1 MGRVVRRR
9 FRSLLVLA
17 AGGALV
23 AVAAACTP
31 TKPPPPDPCAANPV
45 VINHTPSQCT
55 WQFQRDP
62 ANATMGGFTNE
73 AHSIGS
79 GSLKAGPI
87 SDVPAEKY
95 VAEDF
100 IATPVADLTSI
111 AYDFQIHTHTATPT
125 TDYKHFY
132 LNVYA
137 NFDSSTDNFYDC
149 KYDYVPTAGS
159 DSSFTTMTAVA
170 SAAPTSMKDGTFR
183 THAACPPTLSGMPTG
198 SSVRAFALNV
208 GDTSASDA
216 GLSGYLDNVQVTTT
230 AGTKTS
236 DFEPP
241 AP

>member
-23 AVAAACTP
+23 VAAAACTP
-31 TKPPPPDPCAANPV
+31 PKEPPPDPCAGSTV

-55 WQFQRDP
+55 WQFQRDS
-62 ANATMGGFTNE
+62 ANTTAGGFSNE
-73 AHSIGS
+73 AASIGS

-87 SDVPAEKY
+87 GDMPAEKY

-111 AYDFQIHTHTATPT
+111 AYDFKIAGNGTPSSAQQ
-125 TDYKHFY
+125 FY

-137 NFDSSTDNFYDC
+137 NFDNSDNFYDC
-149 KYDYVPTAGS
+149 KYDYVPSTGS
-159 DSSFTTMTAVA
+159 ITDFTTMTAVA
-170 SAAPTSMKDGTFR
+170 SAAPSSKKDGTFR
-183 THAACPPTLSGMPTG
+183 MHAECPPTLSGMPAG
-198 SSVRAFALNV
+198 SFVRAFALNV
-208 GDTSASDA
+208 GDTSANDA
-216 GLSGYLDNVQVTTT
+216 GLAGYLDNVQVTTT

-236 DFEPP
+236 DFEP